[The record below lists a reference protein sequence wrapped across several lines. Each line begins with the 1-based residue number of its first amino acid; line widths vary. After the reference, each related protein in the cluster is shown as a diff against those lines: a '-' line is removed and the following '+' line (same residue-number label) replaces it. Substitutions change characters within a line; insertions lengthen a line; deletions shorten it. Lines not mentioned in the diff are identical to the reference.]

1 MKVTPFNEAPHAPYE
16 LGKVPAAGWFAVEPT
31 CEWQPKMQ
39 DELRRALNDPSDT
52 VYQARL
58 DAQGL
63 MILEDNFSL
72 EDTDGRGLP
81 TSEQHKFEKAY
92 GWVKALHAEGDML
105 WAWIEWTPRGHQA
118 VNEGEYVFF
127 STEYDYPDFE
137 VIDTRVVAPVR
148 LAGLSVTNYPN
159 HRGQLPMTN
168 SRKPSNRENQQD
180 KNMKPT
186 NKTRTAITKLR
197 DKNSELDQTPDE
209 PTEEQTP
216 PTPPAKEDNKP
227 ADTNSETDPDDPDK
241 NKDTND
247 DGSAAVDIL
256 MQLAAEMDLDESA
269 NAEDVLAAVQGL
281 KSKVE
286 ELTAALAAANASGG
300 PDTNSR
306 RRRYPNL
313 APLRDVNTRMQGQ
326 KPNRDVSVRINGMRR
341 DVNTQQKAMTD
352 YCQGRVDKE
361 EHKLGR
367 QLNSAEYARV
377 WRDARQDYQDGQ
389 R

>member
-1 MKVTPFNEAPHAPYE
+1 
-16 LGKVPAAGWFAVEPT
+16 
-31 CEWQPKMQ
+31 
-39 DELRRALNDPSDT
+39 
-52 VYQARL
+52 
-58 DAQGL
+58 
-63 MILEDNFSL
+63 
-72 EDTDGRGLP
+72 
-81 TSEQHKFEKAY
+81 
-92 GWVKALHAEGDML
+92 
-105 WAWIEWTPRGHQA
+105 

-127 STEYDYPDFE
+127 STEYEYPDFE
-137 VIDTRVVAPVR
+137 RIENSVVAPVR

-168 SRKPSNRENQQD
+168 SRKPSSRENQQD
-180 KNMKPT
+180 KDMKPT
-186 NKTRTAITKLR
+186 NKTRTAITKPMR

-209 PTEEQTP
+209 PTEENTP
-216 PTPPAKEDNKP
+216 PTPPAQEDNKP
-227 ADTNSETDPDDPDK
+227 ADTNSDTDPDDPE
-241 NKDTND
+241 KDTND
-247 DGSAAVDIL
+247 DGSAAVNIL
-256 MQLAAEMDLDESA
+256 MQLAEEMDLDESA
-269 NAEDVLAAVQGL
+269 NADDVLVAVQNL

-367 QLNSAEYARV
+367 QLNSAEYTRV
-377 WRDARQDYQDGQ
+377 WRDARQDYQDGL

>member
-1 MKVTPFNEAPHAPYE
+1 MKVIPFNEAPHAPYE

-31 CEWQPKMQ
+31 CEWTPKMQ

-81 TSEQHKFEKAY
+81 TSEQHKFEKAF

-105 WAWIEWTPRGHQA
+105 WAWIEWTPKGHQA

-137 VIDTRVVAPVR
+137 VIDNRVVAPVR

-168 SRKPSNRENQQD
+168 SRKQANRDNQQD
-180 KNMKPT
+180 KDMKPT
-186 NKTRTAITKLR
+186 NKTRTAITKPKR

-209 PTEEQTP
+209 PTEEKTP
-216 PTPPAKEDNKP
+216 PTPPAQEDNKP
-227 ADTNSETDPDDPDK
+227 ADTNSDTDPDDPE
-241 NKDTND
+241 KDTND
-247 DGSAAVDIL
+247 DGSAAVNIL
-256 MQLAAEMDLDESA
+256 MQLAEEMDLDESA

-306 RRRYPNL
+306 KRRYPNL

-341 DVNTQQKAMTD
+341 DVNTQEKAMTD

-377 WRDARQDYQDGQ
+377 WRDARQDYQDGL

>member
-1 MKVTPFNEAPHAPYE
+1 MKVIPFNEAPHAPYE
-16 LGKVPAAGWFAVEPT
+16 LGKVPAAGWFAVEPA
-31 CEWQPKMQ
+31 CEWKPKMQ
-39 DELRRALNDPSDT
+39 DELRQALDVTADII
-52 VYQARL
+52 YQARL

-72 EDTDGRGLP
+72 ADTDGRGLP
-81 TSEQHKFEKAY
+81 VSEQHKFEKAF

-127 STEYDYPDFE
+127 STEYEYPDFE
-137 VIDTRVVAPVR
+137 RIENSVVAPVR
-148 LAGLSVTNYPN
+148 MAGLSVTNYPN
-159 HRGQLPMTN
+159 HKGQLPMTN

-180 KNMKPT
+180 KDMKPT
-186 NKTRTAITKLR
+186 NKTRTAITKPKR
-197 DKNSELDQTPDE
+197 DKNSELDQTPAE
-209 PTEEQTP
+209 PTEEKTP
-216 PTPPAKEDNKP
+216 PTPPAQEDNKP
-227 ADTNSETDPDDPDK
+227 ADTNSDTDPDDPE
-241 NKDTND
+241 KDTND
-247 DGSAAVDIL
+247 DGSAAVDVL
-256 MQLAAEMDLDESA
+256 MQLAEELDLDESA
-269 NAEDVLAAVQGL
+269 NAEDVLAAVQNL

-286 ELTAALAAANASGG
+286 ELTTALAAANAAGG

-306 RRRYPNL
+306 KRRYPNL

-341 DVNTQQKAMTD
+341 DVDTQQKAMTD

-367 QLNSAEYARV
+367 QLNSAEYTRV
-377 WRDARQDYQDGQ
+377 WRDARQEYQDGL